1 MYIYSVNQII
11 FSDIITNILMML
23 FFSRLVNTR
32 YCKIRYTIFA
42 IFIGLI
48 GWFFVDIAES
58 VTLLVFSIYY
68 VYQRKC
74 WYSFETLAFIFVLCC
89 DTLLANLS
97 TFLVHLIFEQTS
109 WASMFLTIAIN
120 ACLYLVLMLSVPF
133 VSDKLTNFKT
143 SNLNDQRLLK
153 IVINFALVIFLSLQ
167 LIQFVAD
174 IFDIAVVFQWLL
186 ILFTSFFIIAT
197 IIVMFYFIRSYQIIL
212 KKRAEEKEK
221 QTLAAYTEKLETNY
235 THLRKFK
242 HDYQNILL
250 SLSEY
255 IKQSNQPDL
264 KSYYAQIVDQTQ
276 QILETDNLR
285 FDGLEY
291 IKIPALRSLTYQ
303 KLVIA
308 RQCGIKTY
316 LEARTDITETPINI
330 VKLIRVLGILF
341 DNAIEETQQQENG
354 SIRIAYI
361 KYNATELEI
370 IIQNTVA
377 TGSNVV
383 INKIFNDGY
392 TTKGNGHGT
401 GLSTVKK
408 IIDNTPNMTLETKM
422 LAGQYRIII
431 DLIKE

>member
-23 FFSRLVNTR
+23 FFSRLVNTK

-153 IVINFALVIFLSLQ
+153 IVINFC
-167 LIQFVAD
+167 
-174 IFDIAVVFQWLL
+174 LL
-186 ILFTSFFIIAT
+186 YTSPSP
-197 IIVMFYFIRSYQIIL
+197 RDCS
-212 KKRAEEKEK
+212 
-221 QTLAAYTEKLETNY
+221 
-235 THLRKFK
+235 
-242 HDYQNILL
+242 
-250 SLSEY
+250 
-255 IKQSNQPDL
+255 
-264 KSYYAQIVDQTQ
+264 
-276 QILETDNLR
+276 
-285 FDGLEY
+285 
-291 IKIPALRSLTYQ
+291 
-303 KLVIA
+303 
-308 RQCGIKTY
+308 
-316 LEARTDITETPINI
+316 
-330 VKLIRVLGILF
+330 
-341 DNAIEETQQQENG
+341 
-354 SIRIAYI
+354 
-361 KYNATELEI
+361 
-370 IIQNTVA
+370 
-377 TGSNVV
+377 
-383 INKIFNDGY
+383 
-392 TTKGNGHGT
+392 
-401 GLSTVKK
+401 
-408 IIDNTPNMTLETKM
+408 
-422 LAGQYRIII
+422 
-431 DLIKE
+431 